1 MPPKKKTQTQ
11 AKAIAK
17 VGNDY
22 PQLFRELNNLEEK
35 DMLFKKVVEE
45 ENW

>member
-1 MPPKKKTQTQ
+1 MPPKKKTQTA
-11 AKAIAK
+11 AKSIAK

-22 PQLFRELNNLEEK
+22 AQHYREVNNVDDK
-35 DMLFKKVVEE
+35 SMLFKKVVEE